1 MNTERLKKAIRG
13 QSHLMQAVNSFI
25 YTHPELAY
33 EERVCSAYLCETLEK
48 SGLVVE
54 RSIADVE
61 TAFRATLTGDMD
73 SPRVGLV
80 VVYDAVPTIQ
90 PDGSYSPDHSCGHNV
105 IAGAVVGVASALAKL
120 TPRDGSMVVM
130 GLPADEIGAP
140 HSGCPDRCWT
150 PEWLAVPYVSR
161 SG

>member
-1 MNTERLKKAIRG
+1 MNAEKLKEAIRR
-13 QSHLMQAVNSFI
+13 QSHLMQEVNSFI
-25 YTHPELAY
+25 HTHPELAY
-33 EERVCSAYLCETLEK
+33 EERACSAYLCDALEK

-61 TAFRATLTGDMD
+61 TAFRATLVGDTD

-90 PDGSYSPDHSCGHNV
+90 QDGSYSPDHSCV
-105 IAGAVVGVASALAKL
+105 IAGAVVGVAAALATL
-120 TPRDGSMVVM
+120 TPRNGSMVVM

-140 HSGCPDRCWT
+140 R
-150 PEWLAVPYVSR
+150 VP
-161 SG
+161 

>member
-1 MNTERLKKAIRG
+1 MNAEKIKKAIRR
-13 QSHLMQAVNSFI
+13 QSHLMQETNAFI

-33 EERVCSAYLCETLEK
+33 EERACSAYLCEALEK

-54 RSIADVE
+54 RSIADIE
-61 TAFRATLTGDMD
+61 TAFRATLLGDID

-105 IAGAVVGVASALAKL
+105 IAGGD
-120 TPRDGSMVVM
+120 RRRFGSY
-130 GLPADEIGAP
+130 DHAP
-140 HSGCPDRCWT
+140 LRRLSPHGPH
-150 PEWLAVPYVSR
+150 P
-161 SG
+161 